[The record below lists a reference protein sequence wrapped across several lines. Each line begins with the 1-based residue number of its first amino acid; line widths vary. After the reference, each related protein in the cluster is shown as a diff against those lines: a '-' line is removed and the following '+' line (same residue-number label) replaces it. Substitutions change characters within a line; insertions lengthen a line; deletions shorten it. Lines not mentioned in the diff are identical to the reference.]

1 MKKKILILGFSS
13 FVQRRIIRSLKKIK
27 NLEFFICSKS
37 YKIESSKRI
46 FFNDYQKA
54 LKTKSFDYVYISLTN
69 NLHYKYAKIAL
80 NLGHN
85 VIVDKP
91 ITLSF
96 EQTNN
101 LLKIAKQKKVLLC
114 ELMIFNYHKIYEK
127 IMKIIGGKKK
137 LDSVLANFNVP
148 LTKSLKQISKINGG
162 CNFDMGPYAAAIVRI
177 FFENQIDKFIILKDR
192 FNKPYKNVIKEFSIL
207 SKHKSKKFMANFA
220 MSKEYISELIFIGNE
235 KIIKVPFQAFA
246 LPCNKKIKINI
257 KSKNKIYSISINDD
271 YIKRFFQGLIRSKI
285 NFNYYYEMIN
295 ADNKLKK
302 KLELFN

>member
-1 MKKKILILGFSS
+1 MKKKILILGYSS

-37 YKIESSKRI
+37 NKIENSKRI
-46 FFNDYQKA
+46 FFNDYQKT

-80 NLGHN
+80 DLGYN

-127 IMKIIGGKKK
+127 IIKIIGGKKK
-137 LDSVLANFNVP
+137 IDTLFANFNVP
-148 LTKSLKQISKINGG
+148 LTKSLKQVNRIYGG
-162 CNFDMGPYAAAIVRI
+162 CNFDMGPYAATIIR
-177 FFENQIDKFIILKDR
+177 FFFLNQIDKFVIFKDR
-192 FNKPYKNVIKEFSIL
+192 FNSPNKNVIKEFSIL
-207 SKHKSKKFMANFA
+207 SKHKSKKFIANFA
-220 MSKEYISELIFIGNE
+220 ISKEYISQLIFIGNE

-246 LPCNKKIKINI
+246 LPCNKKIKISI
-257 KSKNKIYSISINDD
+257 KSKNKIYSIGIKDD
-271 YIKRFFQGLIRSKI
+271 YIKRFFQSLINSKI

-302 KLELFN
+302 KLKLFN

>member
-91 ITLSF
+91 ITLS
-96 EQTNN
+96 
-101 LLKIAKQKKVLLC
+101 
-114 ELMIFNYHKIYEK
+114 
-127 IMKIIGGKKK
+127 
-137 LDSVLANFNVP
+137 
-148 LTKSLKQISKINGG
+148 
-162 CNFDMGPYAAAIVRI
+162 
-177 FFENQIDKFIILKDR
+177 
-192 FNKPYKNVIKEFSIL
+192 
-207 SKHKSKKFMANFA
+207 
-220 MSKEYISELIFIGNE
+220 
-235 KIIKVPFQAFA
+235 
-246 LPCNKKIKINI
+246 
-257 KSKNKIYSISINDD
+257 
-271 YIKRFFQGLIRSKI
+271 
-285 NFNYYYEMIN
+285 
-295 ADNKLKK
+295 
-302 KLELFN
+302 